1 MRLLDHA
8 AEYFPAQVSCFESIC
23 LQGLL
28 VLEEICSG
36 PLKVLAFARLL
47 QTTSPF
53 C

>member
-1 MRLLDHA
+1 MQPSFFA
-8 AEYFPAQVSCFESIC
+8 AQVPCFESIC

-36 PLKVLAFARLL
+36 PLEVSDFAKLL
-47 QTTSPF
+47 RATAPL